1 MRQNPPPAPEIARAL
16 LLPAAFRTAYIWE
29 FVQRA
34 PAVRYEFVILLME
47 ESPEMKRFLAILLTF
62 AFVFSTL
69 ATADEGMWLY
79 NAPPKDKIKAKY
91 GFELTQVWL
100 DHVRLSSVRFNN
112 GGSGSFVSPDG
123 LTFTNHHV
131 GAGCV
136 QQLSTEGHD
145 YIKTG
150 FYAKTQAEEA
160 KCPNLELNQLVG
172 IEDVTDKVNAG
183 VKPEMSAAEAG
194 QAQRASMS
202 QVEKNCATSTG
213 LRCDVVIFYSGQV
226 YNLYKY
232 KKYTDVRLVF
242 APEFDIA
249 FFGGDPD
256 NFTYPRYDLDI
267 TFFRVYEN
275 DKPAH
280 LDNYLKW
287 SPTGVRDNEL
297 IFVSGHPGNTG
308 RLLTMAQLDFLREV
322 QYPMTLKLI
331 ARRVALLQDFSKHSE
346 ENARIAKEDIFG
358 LQNSQKAI
366 AGYQSGLLDKA
377 IMDQKAADEG
387 KLHASFK
394 ADPQN
399 AGAPDPWEEIAQ
411 AIKTQ
416 QTIYLNLSYL
426 ERMRGFSSRLAQ
438 TARILV
444 RAAAEKPRPN
454 PDRLR
459 EFRDSA
465 LPSLEQQLFSTE
477 PIYKNLDTTLLAD
490 SLSEMQDA
498 LGQVNPDVQRV
509 LQGKSPADAAKEL
522 ISNTK
527 LDDVAVRKHLYEG
540 GQAAIDASTDP
551 LIVAMRAIDPDAR
564 AARKEFEDKV
574 DSVVRRDGTAI
585 AKARFAQSGFTQ
597 PPDATFTLR
606 LSYGAVKGY
615 QENGKAIPFATNV
628 GGAYEH
634 AAEHGS
640 QPPYNLPESWIKSK
654 DKLDLNTPLN
664 FVSTADI
671 IGGNS
676 GSPTVNKKGEVVG
689 IIFDSNI
696 ESLPW
701 NFAYSDLQGRAVS
714 VDSRGIQ
721 EALRKVYGAT
731 TLADE
736 LMGTK
741 AEGAKAGK

>member
-1 MRQNPPPAPEIARAL
+1 
-16 LLPAAFRTAYIWE
+16 
-29 FVQRA
+29 
-34 PAVRYEFVILLME
+34 
-47 ESPEMKRFLAILLTF
+47 MKRSF
-62 AFVFSTL
+62 ALVLSCALVCSTG
-69 ATADEGMWLY
+69 AFADEGMWLY
-79 NAPPKDKIKAKY
+79 NAAPKDKIKAKY
-91 GFELTQVWL
+91 GFEVTEQWL

-150 FYAKTQAEEA
+150 FYAKTQAAEA

-172 IEDVTDKVNAG
+172 IEDVTAKING
-183 VKPEMSAAEAG
+183 SLKPEMSTAQIGA
-194 QAQRASMS
+194 AQRAAMS
-202 QVEKNCATSTG
+202 QVEKDCATSTG

-287 SPTGVRDNEL
+287 APAGVKDGDL

-308 RLLTMAQLDFLREV
+308 RLLTLAQLEFLRDF
-322 QYPMTLKLI
+322 QYPTALKVY
-331 ARRVALLQDFSKHSE
+331 ARRIALLEEFGKQSE
-346 ENARIAKEDIFG
+346 ENARIAKEELFS

-366 AGYQSGLLDKA
+366 TGYQSGLLDRA
-377 IMDQKAADEG
+377 IMDQKAADEA
-387 KLHASFK
+387 KLRAAFK
-394 ADPQN
+394 ADPKN
-399 AGAPDPWEEIAQ
+399 AGAPDPWDEIAQ

-416 QTIYLNLSYL
+416 QDIFANLSYL
-426 ERMRGFSSRLAQ
+426 ERMRAFPSDLARM
-438 TARILV
+438 ARNLL
-444 RAAAEKPRPN
+444 RAADEKTKPN
-454 PDRLR
+454 PDRMR

-477 PIYKNLDTTLLAD
+477 PIYKNFETTMLAD
-490 SLSEMQDA
+490 GLAEMQQG
-498 LGQVNPDVQRV
+498 LGAANPEVQKI
-509 LQGKSPADAAKEL
+509 LQGKTPADAAKDL
-522 ISNTK
+522 IENTK
-527 LDDVAVRKHLYEG
+527 LGDVAVRKQLYEG
-540 GQAAIDASTDP
+540 GKAAIDASTDA
-551 LIVAMRAIDPDAR
+551 LLVLMRSIDPEAR

-574 DSVVRRDGTAI
+574 DSVVRRDGGAI
-585 AKARFAQSGFTQ
+585 AKARYAQAGFTQ

-606 LSYGAVKGY
+606 LSYGVVKGY
-615 QENGKAIPFATNV
+615 DANGKAIPFATNL

-634 AAEHGS
+634 AADHGS
-640 QPPYNLPESWIKSK
+640 QPPYSLPESWIKAK
-654 DKLDLNTPLN
+654 DKLDLKTPFN

-676 GSPTVNKKGEVVG
+676 GSPTVNQKGEIVG
-689 IIFDSNI
+689 IIFDGNI
-696 ESLPW
+696 DSLPW
-701 NFAYSDLQGRAVS
+701 NFAYSDKQARAVS
-714 VDSRGIQ
+714 VDLRGIQ
-721 EALRKVYGAT
+721 EALRKIYGAT
-731 TLADE
+731 ALADE
-736 LMGTK
+736 L
-741 AEGAKAGK
+741 AGKKAAATGAGK

>member
-1 MRQNPPPAPEIARAL
+1 
-16 LLPAAFRTAYIWE
+16 
-29 FVQRA
+29 
-34 PAVRYEFVILLME
+34 
-47 ESPEMKRFLAILLTF
+47 MKRFLAVLLSF
-62 AFVFSTL
+62 ALVFSTL

-91 GFELTQVWL
+91 GFEVTQAWL
-100 DHVRLSSVRFNN
+100 DHLRLSSVRFNN
-112 GGSGSFVSPDG
+112 GGSGSFVSADG

-131 GAGCV
+131 GAQCV

-150 FYAKTQAEEA
+150 FYAKTQADEA

-172 IEDVTDKVNAG
+172 IEDVTDRVNAG
-183 VKPEMSAAEAG
+183 VKPEMSAADTN
-194 QAQRASMS
+194 QAQRAAMS
-202 QVEKNCATSTG
+202 QIEKDCATATG
-213 LRCDVVIFYSGQV
+213 MRCDVVTFYSGQV

-242 APEFDIA
+242 APEFGIA

-287 SPTGVRDNEL
+287 SQTGVKDGDL

-308 RLLTMAQLDFLREV
+308 RMLTMAQFEFLRDT
-322 QYPMTLKLI
+322 QYPMTLKLLLRRI
-331 ARRVALLQDFSKHSE
+331 AVLQDFSKQSE

-366 AGYQSGLLDKA
+366 TGYQSGLLDKA
-377 IMDQKAADEG
+377 IMDAKAADEA
-387 KLHASFK
+387 KLRASFK
-394 ADPQN
+394 ADPKN
-399 AGAPDPWEEIAQ
+399 AGVADPWGEIAQ
-411 AIKTQ
+411 AITVQ
-416 QTIYLNLSYL
+416 QSIYPNLTYL
-426 ERMRGFSSRLAQ
+426 ERQRGFNSHLAQ
-438 TARILV
+438 LARVLV
-444 RAAAEKPRPN
+444 RAAAEKPKPN
-454 PDRLR
+454 QERMR
-459 EFRDSA
+459 EFRDSN
-465 LPSLEQQLFSTE
+465 LPSFEQQLFSSE
-477 PIYKNLDTTLLAD
+477 PIYKNLEIALLTD

-498 LGQVNPDVQRV
+498 LGKDNPDVQKV
-509 LQGKSPADAAKEL
+509 LQGKTPAEAAKDL
-522 ISNTK
+522 ITNTK
-527 LDDVAVRKHLYEG
+527 LEDVAVRKQLYEG
-540 GQAAIDASTDP
+540 GQAAVDASTDP
-551 LIVAMRAIDPDAR
+551 LIGVMRAIDPDAR
-564 AARKEFEDKV
+564 AARKQFEDKV
-574 DSVVRRDGTAI
+574 DAVVRRDGTI
-585 AKARFAQSGFTQ
+585 VAKARFAQSGFAQ

-615 QENGKAIPFATNV
+615 QENGKPVPFATNM

-634 AAEHGS
+634 AAEHQS
-640 QPPYNLPESWIKSK
+640 QSPYNLPDSWIKSK
-654 DKLDLNTPLN
+654 ANLDLKTPLN
-664 FVSTADI
+664 FVSTPDI

-689 IIFDSNI
+689 IIFDGNI

-701 NFAYSDLQGRAVS
+701 YIAFSDVQGRAVS

-721 EALRKVYGAT
+721 EALRKIYGAGA
-731 TLADE
+731 LADE
-736 LMGTK
+736 LIGTK
-741 AEGAKAGK
+741 AAGAKAGK

>member
-1 MRQNPPPAPEIARAL
+1 MKRL
-16 LLPAAFRTAYIWE
+16 LS
-29 FVQRA
+29 
-34 PAVRYEFVILLME
+34 ILL
-47 ESPEMKRFLAILLTF
+47 ACIF
-62 AFVFSTL
+62 ASTTL

-91 GFELTQVWL
+91 GFELTQQWL
-100 DHVRLSSVRFNN
+100 DHVRLGSVRFNN

-136 QQLSTEGHD
+136 QQLSTEGKD

-172 IEDVTDKVNAG
+172 IEDVTDKINAG
-183 VKPEMSAAEAG
+183 MKSSMSAAEAG
-194 QAQRASMS
+194 TAQRAAMS
-202 QVEKNCATSTG
+202 QVEKDCATSTG
-213 LRCDVVIFYSGQV
+213 LRCDVVVFYSGQV

-242 APEFDIA
+242 APEFGIA

-280 LDNYLKW
+280 IDNYLKW
-287 SPTGVRDNEL
+287 SPTGVKEGDL

-308 RLLTMAQLDFLREV
+308 RLLTMAQLEFLRDV
-322 QYPMTLKLI
+322 QYPAALKLF
-331 ARRVALLQDFSKHSE
+331 ARRISLLQDFSKQSE
-346 ENARIAKEDIFG
+346 ENARIAQEEIFG

-366 AGYQSGLLDKA
+366 TGYQSGLTDKS
-377 IMDQKAADEG
+377 IMDQKAADEA
-387 KLHASFK
+387 KLRAAFK
-394 ADPQN
+394 ADPKN
-399 AGAPDPWEEIAQ
+399 AGASDPWEEISQ
-411 AIKTQ
+411 AIQTQ
-416 QTIYLNLSYL
+416 KSIYANLSYL
-426 ERMRGFSSRLAQ
+426 DRLRGFASRLPQ
-438 TARILV
+438 MARILV
-444 RAAAEKPRPN
+444 RAADEKPKPN
-454 PDRLR
+454 AERMR

-465 LPSLEQQLFSTE
+465 LASLEQQLFSTE
-477 PIYKNLDTTLLAD
+477 PVYKNLDVVLLTD
-490 SLSEMQDA
+490 SLTEMQDA
-498 LGQVNPDVQRV
+498 LGKDNPDVQKV
-509 LQGKSPADAAKEL
+509 LQGKTPAEAAKDM
-522 ISNTK
+522 ISDTK
-527 LDDVAVRKHLYEG
+527 LDDVAVRKQLYEG
-540 GQAAIDASTDP
+540 GKAAIDASTDP

-564 AARKEFEDKV
+564 AARKEFDDKV
-574 DSVVRRDGTAI
+574 DSVVRRDGATI

-615 QENGKAIPFATNV
+615 QENGKAIPFATDM
-628 GGAYEH
+628 GGAYKH
-634 AAEHGS
+634 AEEHGS
-640 QPPYNLPESWIKSK
+640 QPPYNLPDSWLKAKTS
-654 DKLDLNTPLN
+654 LNLKTPFN

-689 IIFDSNI
+689 IIFDGNI

-701 NFAYSDLQGRAVS
+701 NFAYNDVQARAVS

-721 EALRKVYGAT
+721 EALRKIYGAT
-731 TLADE
+731 SLADE
-736 LMGTK
+736 LLGTK
-741 AEGAKAGK
+741 AEAAKAGK

>member
-1 MRQNPPPAPEIARAL
+1 
-16 LLPAAFRTAYIWE
+16 
-29 FVQRA
+29 
-34 PAVRYEFVILLME
+34 
-47 ESPEMKRFLAILLTF
+47 MKRFFSVLLAF
-62 AFVFSTL
+62 AFIFSTL

-91 GFELTQVWL
+91 GFDLTQEWL

-112 GGSGSFVSPDG
+112 GGSGSFVSADG

-136 QQLSTEGHD
+136 QQLSTGGRD

-183 VKPEMSAAEAG
+183 VKPEMSAADAG
-194 QAQRASMS
+194 QAQRAAMS
-202 QVEKNCATSTG
+202 QVEKDCSTTTG

-280 LDNYLKW
+280 LDHYLQW
-287 SPTGVRDNEL
+287 SRTGVKDGDL

-308 RLLTMAQLDFLREV
+308 RLLTLAQLAFLRDV
-322 QYPMTLKLI
+322 QYPAALKLS
-331 ARRVALLQDFSKHSE
+331 ARRIALLQAFSKESE

-366 AGYQSGLLDKA
+366 TGYQSGLLDKS
-377 IMDQKAADEG
+377 IMDSKAADEA
-387 KLHASFK
+387 KLRAAFN
-394 ADPQN
+394 ADPKN
-399 AGAPDPWEEIAQ
+399 AGASDPWDEIAE
-411 AIKTQ
+411 AIKVQ
-416 QTIYLNLSYL
+416 QSIYPNLTYL
-426 ERMRGFSSRLAQ
+426 ERMRGFAAHLSQS
-438 TARILV
+438 ARALV
-444 RAAAEKPRPN
+444 RVAAEKPKPN
-454 PDRLR
+454 QERMR
-459 EFRDSA
+459 EFRDSN
-465 LPSLEQQLFSTE
+465 LPSFEQQLFSTE
-477 PIYKNLDTTLLAD
+477 PIYKNLETVLLTD

-498 LGQVNPDVQRV
+498 LGKDNPDVQKL
-509 LQGKSPADAAKEL
+509 LQGKTPAEAAKDL
-522 ISNTK
+522 IANTK
-527 LDDVAVRKHLYEG
+527 LDDVAVRKQLYEG
-540 GQAAIDASTDP
+540 GQAAIDASIDP
-551 LIVAMRAIDPDAR
+551 LIVAMRAIDPSAR
-564 AARKEFEDKV
+564 AARKQFEDKV
-574 DSVVRRDGTAI
+574 DSVVRRDGTVV
-585 AKARFAQSGFTQ
+585 AKARFAQSGFAL

-606 LSYGAVKGY
+606 LSYGAVQGY
-615 QENGKAIPFATNV
+615 QENRKSIPFATNI

-634 AAEHGS
+634 ATEHNNQS
-640 QPPYNLPESWIKSK
+640 PYNLPESWTKSK
-654 DKLDLNTPLN
+654 GSVDPKTPLN

-676 GSPTVNKKGEVVG
+676 GLPTVNKKGELVG
-689 IIFDSNI
+689 IIFDGNI

-701 NFAYSDLQGRAVS
+701 SFAFSDVQGRAVS

-731 TLADE
+731 ALADE
-736 LMGTK
+736 LLGTK
-741 AEGAKAGK
+741 GAAAMAGK